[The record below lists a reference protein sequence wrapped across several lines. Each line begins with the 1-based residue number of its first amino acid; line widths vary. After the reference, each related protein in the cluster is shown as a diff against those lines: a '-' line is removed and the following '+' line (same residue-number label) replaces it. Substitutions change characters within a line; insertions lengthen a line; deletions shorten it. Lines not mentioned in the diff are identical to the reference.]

1 MKVDIQICIPLL
13 TYHSTLT
20 KCNEQFLLQA
30 AMTVY
35 HHEILQNQHKLPTLV
50 ATLLPPC
57 WHCSLSI
64 HTSFSLPQ

>member
-1 MKVDIQICIPLL
+1 MKEDIQICIPLL

-35 HHEILQNQHKLPTLV
+35 HHEILQSQHRLPALV

-57 WHCSLSI
+57 
-64 HTSFSLPQ
+64 